1 MNIIILMAGPSKNF
15 ERQGYT
21 YPKYL
26 LELNGEPIIR
36 RVIEGLETLSANLSF
51 VIRKE
56 DDDKAY
62 IGSTLQILSP
72 RCSIYRVGEETKGAV
87 CSALFAIDQINND
100 DELIVINGDQL
111 VLKGLYESVQ
121 DFRSKKLD
129 GGIIVFRSVHPRW
142 SYVALDEYGYVNET
156 SEKRP
161 ISDIATAGCYYFRH
175 GKDFV
180 NAAFNI
186 IRKDVN
192 YDGKYYICST
202 YNELIL
208 KQQKVG
214 VYEIDKNDYISFATP
229 QMYENYLNKKRVN
242 NYD

>member
-1 MNIIILMAGPSKNF
+1 MNIIVLMAGPSKDF
-15 ERQGYT
+15 ETKGYI

-26 LELNGEPIIR
+26 LEINGEPIIQ
-36 RVIEGLETLSANLSF
+36 RVIDVLKPLNANLSF

-72 RCSIYRVGEETKGAV
+72 NCIIYKVGEETKGAV
-87 CSALFAIDQINND
+87 CSALFAIDSINND
-100 DELIVINGDQL
+100 DELIILNGDQL
-111 VLKGLYESVQ
+111 IKKGLPEAVMQ
-121 DFRSKKLD
+121 FRSKKLD
-129 GGIIVFRSVHPRW
+129 GGIVVFRSVLPRW
-142 SYVALDEYGYVNET
+142 SYVALDENGQVNET

-175 GKDFV
+175 GMDFV
-180 NAAFNI
+180 NAAFNT

-208 KQQKVG
+208 KRQNVG
-214 VYEIDKNDYISFATP
+214 IYEIAKQDYISFATP
-229 QMYENYLNKKRVN
+229 QMYERYLNNKKN
-242 NYD
+242 E

>member
-1 MNIIILMAGPSKNF
+1 MNIIILMAGPSKDF
-15 ERQGYT
+15 EAKGYI

-26 LELNGEPIIR
+26 LEMAGEPIIR
-36 RVIEGLETLSANLSF
+36 RIIESVKPLNANLSF

-62 IGSTLQILSP
+62 LASTLQILSP
-72 RCSIYRVGEETKGAV
+72 NCFIYKVGEETKGAV
-87 CSALFAIDQINND
+87 CSALFAIDGINND
-100 DELIVINGDQL
+100 DELIVLNGDQL
-111 VLKGLYESVQ
+111 VGKGILEAVDRFRLN
-121 DFRSKKLD
+121 DFD
-129 GGIIVFRSVHPRW
+129 GGIVVFRSVHPRW
-142 SYVALDEYGYVNET
+142 SYVALDENGFVNET

-161 ISDIATAGCYYFRH
+161 ISDIATAGCYFFRH

-192 YDGKYYICST
+192 YGDKYYICST

-214 VYEIDKNDYISFATP
+214 IYEIDKKDYISFATP
-229 QMYENYLNKKRVN
+229 QLYENYLNHKKE
-242 NYD
+242 

>member
-1 MNIIILMAGPSKNF
+1 MNIIVLMAGPSKNF
-15 ERQGYT
+15 EDQGYI

-26 LELNGEPIIR
+26 LEMNGEPIIQ
-36 RVIEGLETLSANLSF
+36 RVIEGLKPLNANLSF

-62 IGSTLQILSP
+62 IGSTLQILAP
-72 RCSIYRVGEETKGAV
+72 NCSIYKVGEQTKGAV
-87 CSALFAIDQINND
+87 CSALFAIDSINND
-100 DELIVINGDQL
+100 DELIVLNGDQL
-111 VLKGLYESVQ
+111 VKKGLPEAIAE
-121 DFRSKKLD
+121 FRTKELD
-129 GGIIVFRSVHPRW
+129 GGIVVFRSVHPRW
-142 SYVALDEYGYVNET
+142 SYVALDENGYVNET

-180 NAAFNI
+180 NAAFNT

-214 VYEIDKNDYISFATP
+214 VYEIAKKDYISFATP
-229 QMYENYLNKKRVN
+229 QMYDNYLNHKK
-242 NYD
+242 DE